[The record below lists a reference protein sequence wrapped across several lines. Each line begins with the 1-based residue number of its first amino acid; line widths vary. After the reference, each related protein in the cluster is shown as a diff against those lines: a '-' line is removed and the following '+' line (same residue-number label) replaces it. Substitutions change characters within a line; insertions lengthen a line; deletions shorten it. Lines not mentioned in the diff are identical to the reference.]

1 MYKVTC
7 DGKTLHNDELQQLKI
22 SGGKLTLEIG
32 KSGLFEFTIYPDHP
46 YYENVKPLVSI
57 IEVARNEAVIFRGR
71 ALNIKFGFYNEKQVS
86 CEGEL
91 AFLLDSI
98 IAPHAYYGSFI
109 EYLDYVIVE
118 HNWQVEEAKQFTV
131 GDVTVAEFYPYEVV
145 EDFNFN
151 TSYDTINQ
159 RLVEYSGGYLQVR
172 HEYGTMYLDLLDY
185 DMNISNVSEQTI
197 RLGKN
202 LIDIERDV
210 EGAEVFSGIVPLGA
224 KIGDAENRLDIS
236 SVNNGSYS
244 ITNADAVAVYGKI
257 FKVVIFENI
266 TNASTLLSQ
275 ARTYLAENFAAVNT
289 IEITAADLSGMNPDL
304 DSFQIGQ
311 WVKVESEKHFNS
323 GQETFLIRKMTI
335 NISNP
340 AATKIEIGRSKQGL
354 TDDLGNYTDNIGS
367 VLNSISKVAGN
378 ISSISA
384 KADTAVQTATTAQQT
399 AATAQTT
406 ASTAQQTAN
415 TAKTTAD
422 TASKAATTAQTTA
435 NSASTT
441 ATAAQTTANTAV
453 TTANS
458 ANTKAT
464 TAQNTANSVASRVTV
479 LESVQPYVIQ
489 TGTTGIFSWKKFSDN
504 TCEFFGKVP
513 VTNYAISTALGGW
526 FRGANLYETTTYA
539 YPFKMTEAP
548 AVEMTFQ
555 TRNGLAAIAWIFSQD
570 ADTAQKYLPQCYLI
584 RPVTGTGIYGNINI
598 IGKGKLA

>member
-46 YYENVKPLVSI
+46 YYENVKPVVSI
-57 IEVARNEAVIFRGR
+57 IEVSRNEAVIFRGR

-91 AFLLDSI
+91 AFLIDSL
-98 IAPHAYYGSFI
+98 IAPHGWNGSFAG
-109 EYLDYVIVE
+109 YLDYLIVE
-118 HNWQVEEAKQFTV
+118 HNWQVEEAKQFEV
-131 GDVTVAEFYPYEVV
+131 GNVTVADFYPYEVM
-145 EDFNFN
+145 ENINFN

-172 HEYGTMYLDLLDY
+172 HQYGTMYLDLLDY

-197 RLGKN
+197 KLGRN
-202 LIDIERDV
+202 LIDIERNV

-224 KIGDAENRLDIS
+224 KIGDTEKRLDIS
-236 SVNNGSYS
+236 SVNGGSYS
-244 ITNADAVAVYGKI
+244 ITNEDAVAVYGKI
-257 FKVVIFENI
+257 YRTVIFENI

-304 DSFQIGQ
+304 DSFQVGQ
-311 WVKVESEKHFNS
+311 WVKVESEQHFNS

-335 NISNP
+335 DISNP

-354 TDDLGNYTDNIGS
+354 TDNLGNFTDNINS
-367 VLNSISKVAGN
+367 VLNSVSNVAGN
-378 ISSISA
+378 ISSIST

-406 ASTAQQTAN
+406 A
-415 TAKTTAD
+415 
-422 TASKAATTAQTTA
+422 
-435 NSASTT
+435 
-441 ATAAQTTANTAV
+441 
-453 TTANS
+453 NS

-464 TAQNTANSVASRVTV
+464 AAQNTANSVASRVAV
-479 LESVQPYVIQ
+479 LESVQPYVIE
-489 TGTTGIFSWKKFSDN
+489 TGTTGIFKWQTFSDN
-504 TCEFFGKVP
+504 TCEFFGKIP

-526 FRGANLYETTTYA
+526 YRGANIYEATTYA
-539 YPFKMTEAP
+539 YPFDMTEAP

-570 ADTAQKYLPQCYLI
+570 ADTAQNYLPQCYLI